1 MAVKIRL
8 RRIGKNPKKRPF
20 FRLTVFEE
28 TRNRDGRYI
37 EELGYYNPVT
47 GIVKLKKERIDFW
60 IKRGAQVSPTIKSL
74 LKKSKIKEEVS
85 INGTDGTGKS
95 DR

>member
-37 EELGYYNPVT
+37 EELGYYNPLT

-60 IKRGAQVSPTIKSL
+60 IKKGAQASPTIKSL
-74 LKKSKIKEEVS
+74 LKKAK
-85 INGTDGTGKS
+85 
-95 DR
+95 